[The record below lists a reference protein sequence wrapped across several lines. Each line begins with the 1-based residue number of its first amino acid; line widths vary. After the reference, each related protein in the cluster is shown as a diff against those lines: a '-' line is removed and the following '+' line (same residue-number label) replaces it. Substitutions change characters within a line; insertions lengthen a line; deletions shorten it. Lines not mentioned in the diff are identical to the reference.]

1 MILMDGIRIGET
13 FARNQEFLVRGFG
26 GGSLMTW
33 AAISSFGRLAL
44 VFVEGRMNSNAYLA
58 MLEANLIPFLRKYRR
73 IQFKFQQDNAS
84 IHVSSAYKQWFTAKK
99 IDLLDWLA
107 KSPDLN
113 IIENVWSILARD
125 VYDNSRQFDS
135 VSQLRTAIEEAWGR
149 LSVERLKK
157 LYDSC
162 HRRMISVIQLNGNT
176 TCY

>member
-1 MILMDGIRIGET
+1 
-13 FARNQEFLVRGFG
+13 
-26 GGSLMTW
+26 MTW
-33 AAISSFGRLAL
+33 AVISSFGRLAL

-84 IHVSSAYKQWFTAKK
+84 IHVSSASKQWFIAKK
-99 IDLLDWLA
+99 IDLLDWPA

-162 HRRMISVIQLNGNT
+162 HRMISVIQLNGNT